1 MPPTAG
7 LIDSLFVA
15 GGGSLFKID
24 QVGAASSWGI
34 AAPPDGF
41 TAVDSGAG
49 VLNGVYKYRVTFK
62 NGVTGSRSNANP
74 TTVTTASLTN
84 RQIQLG
90 NLPISTDPQVNQ
102 REIWRT
108 AGNGTV
114 LFLLATIG
122 DNIATTFLDNI
133 ADSALSPTQLP
144 TDNILPDATFDDV
157 TGPHAGRAWW
167 LNSVAGTRGRIYF
180 SPIGRPESVVGFIEP
195 TNDDDPMQKIVSW
208 GGSLWGFSVAHLFSI
223 IGDDEPFVF
232 AEVAGSPG
240 TKNRKTVTPTKAGII
255 YQADEIYL
263 FDGARSRPLSPD
275 AMEQLFKSENIENLN
290 AFTGVVATASNS
302 EYFISDTLQ
311 TLAINLTDGTWRDL
325 GIGCNSLLYEEDTL
339 DLIASFNSKTM
350 RLEVE
355 GVLAD
360 DGAPIAFEIESPSEQ
375 IGFEQEGIV
384 QMIVFDVDTKGEVL
398 TPRLVLDGVETVL
411 ASITLSSRQT
421 VERPIG
427 KKGRVVG
434 ARLTGSVS
442 NRVEVFG
449 IGIEHVVGVPA
460 LSRT

>member
-411 ASITLSSRQT
+411 TTITTTSRQT